1 MGQLWKMVIVALCIV
16 LAGGQAFAR
25 EQLSAD
31 LPVLLLA
38 DEINHDEELGTVVA
52 RGKVEIAQGSRT
64 LLADSV
70 SYNQKTDTVS
80 ASGNVVLHEPSGEVV
95 FAEFVEL
102 SDQLKNGVI
111 KRIRILLDD
120 ESRFAANSAVR
131 KDGNKTRMRRAVCTH
146 PASFASEDS
155 DAPPLWQLKAERV
168 EHDQEARE
176 IRYRDVYL
184 ELWGYPV
191 AYSPYLSHPDPTV
204 DRKAGF

>member
-1 MGQLWKMVIVALCIV
+1 MGQFWKTVIVALCIV
-16 LAGGQAFAR
+16 LAGGLAFAR

-31 LPVLLLA
+31 FPVLLLA

-52 RGKVEIAQGSRT
+52 RGKVEIVQGSRT

-111 KRIRILLDD
+111 KRQ
-120 ESRFAANSAVR
+120 F
-131 KDGNKTRMRRAVCTH
+131 K
-146 PASFASEDS
+146 
-155 DAPPLWQLKAERV
+155 
-168 EHDQEARE
+168 
-176 IRYRDVYL
+176 
-184 ELWGYPV
+184 
-191 AYSPYLSHPDPTV
+191 LS
-204 DRKAGF
+204 

>member
-1 MGQLWKMVIVALCIV
+1 MGQFWKMVIVALCIV
-16 LAGGQAFAR
+16 LAGGLAFAR

-31 LPVLLLA
+31 FPVLLLA

-52 RGKVEIAQGSRT
+52 RGKVEIAQGNRT

-111 KRIRILLDD
+111 KRIRVLLDD

-131 KDGNKTRMRRAVCTH
+131 KDGNKTRMRRAVYSPCKLCEKD
-146 PASFASEDS
+146 P

-176 IRYRDVYL
+176 IR
-184 ELWGYPV
+184 
-191 AYSPYLSHPDPTV
+191 
-204 DRKAGF
+204 